1 MAIPKYDE
9 IMLPLLHVLSDGQS
23 HAKRELTEKMADH
36 FNLTADERAQML
48 PSTRATYIKHRTGWA
63 AFGLRK
69 AGLATNPVEG
79 TLVITDEGKKFLATN
94 PTGRLTRSILMQFE
108 PFRQFRAELKERA
121 TAAAK
126 KAGATSLAGPEAL
139 SDDHTTPE
147 ERIGAAFAELSAA
160 LVTELLSRLAQID
173 PFRFEQ
179 VVLDLLVRMGYGGS
193 FKEAAAVTQKTGDEG
208 IDGVINQDRLGLDV
222 IYIQA
227 KRWKHNVGR
236 PEIQSFV
243 GALAGRKATKGIFI
257 TTSSFHSNATEYAA
271 GLHNKVILVDGRRLA
286 ELMIEHGL
294 GVSEEHAYSVKK
306 IDSDYFDEG

>member
-9 IMLPLLHVLSDGQS
+9 IMLPLLKVLSDGQS
-23 HAKRELTEKMADH
+23 HTKRELTEKMADH
-36 FNLTADERAQML
+36 FQLTPEERGQML

-79 TLVITDEGKKFLATN
+79 TLQITDEGRKFLATN
-94 PTGRLTRSILMQFE
+94 PSGRLTRPVLMQFE
-108 PFRQFRAELKERA
+108 PYRQFVAEMKERG

-126 KAGATSLAGPEAL
+126 KIGASAQVAPDSG
-139 SDDHTTPE
+139 SDDETTPE
-147 ERIGAAFAELSAA
+147 ERIESAFAELRETLITDLRAK
-160 LVTELLSRLAQID
+160 LAEVD

-179 VVLDLLVRMGYGGS
+179 VVLDLLVAMGYGGS
-193 FKEAAAVTQKTGDEG
+193 RKEAAAVTQKVGDEG
-208 IDGVINQDRLGLDV
+208 IDGVINEDRLGLDV

-227 KRWKHNVGR
+227 KRWKNSVGR

-243 GALAGRKATKGIFI
+243 GALAGKKANKGIFI
-257 TTSSFHSNATEYAA
+257 TTSSFHDNASEYAA
-271 GLHNKVILVDGRRLA
+271 GVHNKVILIDGRRLA
-286 ELMIEHGL
+286 ELMIEHDI

-306 IDSDYFDEG
+306 IDSDYFEEA